1 MFVTQQELETRT
13 TGFNRPR
20 FNHLQALVTEFQDTE
35 FMQAKEQVLANLA
48 NFGYDPINYEAF
60 RQLNV
65 IDLFIDSLSE
75 SNEKLIEFG
84 IGGLCNCCID
94 KKNAKIIIE
103 TENALQQIIK
113 CVTHTNLAIATSSI
127 TTLIYLINSL
137 TKNTIA
143 TTEVKELMRTL
154 ARSTDLRLKNLVIV
168 FLQLTS
174 NIMTARYLSFIC

>member
-1 MFVTQQELETRT
+1 
-13 TGFNRPR
+13 
-20 FNHLQALVTEFQDTE
+20 
-35 FMQAKEQVLANLA
+35 
-48 NFGYDPINYEAF
+48 
-60 RQLNV
+60 
-65 IDLFIDSLSE
+65 
-75 SNEKLIEFG
+75 LI
-84 IGGLCNCCID
+84 
-94 KKNAKIIIE
+94 KTNAKIIIE

-154 ARSTDLRLKNLVIV
+154 ARSTDLRLKNLAIV

-174 NIMTARYLSFIC
+174 